1 MVKISIFQ
9 ALVIGLTYLSAFAMQ
24 YSYWR
29 RMKAR
34 VKEKKSQMNEEQT
47 LISIRENSKFYIK
60 IKKSIEKK
68 ISKTNIYIV
77 SMSTTRYKPK

>member
-1 MVKISIFQ
+1 
-9 ALVIGLTYLSAFAMQ
+9 
-24 YSYWR
+24 
-29 RMKAR
+29 MKAR